1 MCCNS
6 RFKSTFE
13 HYLED
18 SSVGL
23 VFQKNLGSL
32 KAHEFMHYF
41 GKVWGRL
48 IRFILF
54 KGEPRRANFD
64 FCFHTSLH
72 FYTSV
77 PWGRDASFPSF
88 VSQFDGKTKMSKRIE
103 KKTKTSSLSL
113 RRWLV
118 GIQETV
124 KAQRSVSKMS
134 WWVKTTLLSSFP
146 APAFLEPHTHITHE
160 AQGSSWQQRVPCQA
174 QLVLNLRWNRNV
186 GNFDLLSVSLTRD
199 TNST

>member
-1 MCCNS
+1 MSSCITLG
-6 RFKSTFE
+6 KFE
-13 HYLED
+13 AGWSD
-18 SSVGL
+18 SSFLRENPGELILIYLFSHLITFLYFCALRQRCLLSFFCITVWWEDQN
-23 VFQKNLGSL
+23 VQKN
-32 KAHEFMHYF
+32 
-41 GKVWGRL
+41 R
-48 IRFILF
+48 
-54 KGEPRRANFD
+54 
-64 FCFHTSLH
+64 
-72 FYTSV
+72 
-77 PWGRDASFPSF
+77 
-88 VSQFDGKTKMSKRIE
+88 E